1 MRLFSNQIRRQWH
14 PRVALLLILTGI
26 MISQSSR
33 GADDQAELLALMAL
47 LESET
52 DVATR
57 NKMNTDFVPGTV
69 SVMHGD
75 ELEKLGARNGAEA
88 LSLIPGLHVSEGN
101 RGDYRIQVRGVGTTL
116 AGSNIKILLNGMPM
130 NSAVTGAADA
140 VLRIPIEQLERIE
153 VIRGPGSAIYGEFA
167 LTGVVNIVTR
177 RDNKANITAGRFDY
191 GQADLM
197 LSGEHERDTRWQLN
211 LSKWG
216 NNETGR
222 ISGPDN
228 FSAHGFGHA
237 PGAVDDDNHGKMLLA
252 DVEHQGY
259 RLSGQLI
266 ELQRGDYFGRN
277 ALADFDPDT
286 SREQLLGLALSKTWQ
301 LSGHSELKLNLSS
314 LHTDF
319 KSSPTLGVPAGVDP
333 PGPPPPVVEDLY
345 RVDEHDSRQYR
356 ANLQL
361 TAEPG
366 GSHRLLWGVEYEN
379 LKVTRAAG
387 SRFSPGGTRIVLNP
401 DQTSVLAGAERS
413 IISTYIQDQWRPLE
427 GLEMT
432 IGARYDHYDDW
443 GDNLSPRLALLWQ
456 PSEAHVFKYQYAEAF
471 RPPTLNETY
480 PGPFSFPGGVS
491 VADLTAEQLATSE
504 VSHIYRRSG
513 QVVRTTLFQTDID
526 DLIEFFQNPGNPP
539 VYRNRGSIRSR
550 GLELEWERY
559 FGRDVKLGSNLSYV
573 ENDDSPTNSTLV
585 GTANWLANLTLVWD
599 MTPDINLSGRVRYVG
614 QQKGWGGVVSSNQ
627 AETLDDYT
635 TLDTTLT
642 WDNALNA
649 RGLQLRVGVK
659 NLFNTSY
666 RLVPNPA
673 QHPQG
678 LTSPERF
685 LWLSVGYRFGAH

>member
-387 SRFSPGGTRIVLNP
+387 SRLSPGGTRIVLNP